1 MNTNRERR
9 GKIVICVCGLPGCGK
24 STASKRLAEKYGLK
38 YVSGGDAL
46 KSLAEELGYASGR
59 KGWWETDD
67 GMRFL
72 KERTKNSEFDRRV
85 DEKLVELANEG
96 DVVIDSWTMPWLL
109 SDGFKVWLDASPERR
124 AERIAERDGIGI
136 KDAMERLKMREEKT
150 KSIYKKLYGFDLGE
164 DFEPFQLII
173 DTNDLSTKEV
183 FRVLRMAVDHLVV
196 ERS

>member
-1 MNTNRERR
+1 
-9 GKIVICVCGLPGCGK
+9 VICVCGLPGCGK

-46 KSLAEELGYASGR
+46 KSLAEELGYSSGR